1 MVTKNE
7 INFMGARKIC
17 GVLSILAVIASIS
30 ILIFHGV
37 ERNVDFAGGTQLT
50 VAFDSADISTSDLR
64 DQVSQVDSKATIFK
78 VESETGSVF
87 TLKIKNPEVDE
98 GNESDASL
106 QRLLALEA
114 VFARLSDE
122 RGQLLALLKT
132 LQRGDIAARL
142 IFENP
147 LSIEGTDAERQGQYE
162 AIAQK
167 IADAVASAATVEDVA
182 AAAYPEDPSR
192 MARILR
198 LAYPAVNRAT
208 PDFLR
213 AFMERRNP
221 LQRTDRE
228 YAETLKTMAANRE
241 TAGDF
246 VESFEQL
253 LTGIA
258 LRDGETEAQL
268 VSFFS
273 NNMTLGAYKIVSNE
287 TFSPSIASEM
297 LKKAWIAV
305 LFALIG
311 ILVYI
316 MMRFS
321 LGYAV
326 ASVVALGHDV
336 IIALGVFAI
345 AGGELSNPVVAA
357 FLTIVGYS
365 LNDTIVVFDRIRDNL
380 KGKRSSNFAGLM
392 NTSVNQTLSR
402 TLVTSLTTLFVVFVI
417 YMGSNATLRDFAFP
431 LLIGIF
437 VGTYSSIFVASP
449 VLLFWNNRVKPVN
462 G

>member
-1 MVTKNE
+1 MATKNE
-7 INFMGARKIC
+7 INFMGARQIC
-17 GVLSILAVIASIS
+17 GALSIIGVIASIL

-37 ERNVDFAGGTQLT
+37 DRNVDFAGGTQLT
-50 VAFDSADISTSDLR
+50 VAFDSAEISTSDLR
-64 DQVSQVDSKATIFK
+64 DQVAQVDSKATIFK

-87 TLKIKNPEVDE
+87 TLKIKNPEVEE

-106 QRLLALEA
+106 DRLLALEA
-114 VFARLSDE
+114 VFARASNE
-122 RGQLLALLKT
+122 RGQLLELLKT
-132 LQRGDIAARL
+132 LNRGDIAARL

-147 LSIEGTDAERQGQYE
+147 LSIEGTDAERRQKYE
-162 AIAQK
+162 DVAQK
-167 IADAVASAATVEDVA
+167 IVDSAASASSVQDVA
-182 AAAYPEDPSR
+182 AAAYPENPEE
-192 MARILR
+192 MARVLR
-198 LAYPAVNRAT
+198 MTYPAANRAT
-208 PDFLR
+208 PDFMR

-221 LQRTDRE
+221 LRRQDRDYSE
-228 YAETLKTMAANRE
+228 ILTKIAANRE
-241 TAGDF
+241 AAGDF
-246 VESFEQL
+246 VSSMDELVAGVS
-253 LTGIA
+253 
-258 LRDGETEAQL
+258 LREGETEARL
-268 VSFFS
+268 VEFF
-273 NNMTLGAYKIVSNE
+273 NKNMTLGAYKVVSNE

-326 ASVVALGHDV
+326 ASVVALTHDV
-336 IIALGVFAI
+336 LIALAVFAI

-380 KGKRSSNFAGLM
+380 KGKRVNDLATVM
-392 NTSVNQTLSR
+392 NTSINQTLSR

-417 YMGSNATLRDFAFP
+417 YMGANATLRDFAFP

-449 VLLFWNNRVKPVN
+449 TLLFWHNRVKPVN
-462 G
+462 S

>member
-1 MVTKNE
+1 MATKNE
-7 INFMGARKIC
+7 INFMGARQIC
-17 GVLSILAVIASIS
+17 GALSIIGVIASILV
-30 ILIFHGV
+30 LIFHGV

-50 VAFDSADISTSDLR
+50 VAFDSAEISTSDLR
-64 DQVSQVDSKATIFK
+64 DQVAQVDSKATIFK

-87 TLKIKNPEVDE
+87 TLKIKNPEVEE

-106 QRLLALEA
+106 DRLLALEA
-114 VFARLSDE
+114 VFARVSDE
-122 RGQLLALLKT
+122 RGQLLELLKT
-132 LQRGDIAARL
+132 LTRGDIAARL

-147 LSIEGTDAERQGQYE
+147 LSIEGTDAERRQKYE
-162 AIAQK
+162 DIAQK
-167 IADAVASAATVEDVA
+167 IVDSAASASSVQDVA
-182 AAAYPEDPSR
+182 AAAYPENPEE
-192 MARILR
+192 MARVLR
-198 LAYPAVNRAT
+198 MTYPAANRAT
-208 PDFLR
+208 PDFMR

-221 LQRTDRE
+221 LRRQDRDYSE
-228 YAETLKTMAANRE
+228 NLKTIAANRE
-241 TAGDF
+241 AAGDF
-246 VESFEQL
+246 VSSMDEL
-253 LTGIA
+253 VAGVT
-258 LRDGETEAQL
+258 LREGETEARL
-268 VSFFS
+268 VEFF
-273 NNMTLGAYKIVSNE
+273 NKNMTLGAYKVISNE

-326 ASVVALGHDV
+326 ASVVALTHDV
-336 IIALGVFAI
+336 LIALAVFAI

-380 KGKRSSNFAGLM
+380 KGKRVNDLATVM
-392 NTSVNQTLSR
+392 NTSINQTLSR

-417 YMGSNATLRDFAFP
+417 YMGANATLRDFAFP

-449 VLLFWNNRVKPVN
+449 TLLFWHNRVKPVN
-462 G
+462 S